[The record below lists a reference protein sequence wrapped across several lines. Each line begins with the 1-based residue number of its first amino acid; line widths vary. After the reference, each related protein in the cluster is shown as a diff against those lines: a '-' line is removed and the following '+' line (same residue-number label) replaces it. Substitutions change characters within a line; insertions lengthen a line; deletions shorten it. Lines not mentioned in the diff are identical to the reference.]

1 MDFYEIVKGLCEERG
16 ITLAKMASEI
26 DISNGT
32 INAWKNGGS
41 PKAEI
46 LRKIASY
53 FDVSADYLLTGK
65 EPQYKAFRTADEDV
79 EIFEAIAALKRQDL
93 RRLVLRLAEASEE
106 EVSKVHG
113 FLDLTQI
120 GGSYGS

>member
-1 MDFYEIVKGLCEERG
+1 MFYDTVKELCRRKG
-16 ITLAKMASEI
+16 VSLAQMAK
-26 DISNGT
+26 DIHISTGT
-32 INAWKNGGS
+32 IQAWKMGS
-41 PKAEI
+41 IPQGSTLKK
-46 LRKIASY
+46 LTDY
-53 FDVSADYLLTGK
+53 FGVSTDYLVTGK
-65 EPQYKAFRTADEDV
+65 ETAYEAFRTEDEDI
-79 EIFEAIAALKRQDL
+79 EIFDAINALRRQDL